1 MIAIAPLRVVLG
13 VPIVAIASE
22 HGKIAVEPM
31 VGHLAR

>member
-1 MIAIAPLRVVLG
+1 MIAIAPLRVVPG

-22 HGKIAVEPM
+22 HGKIAIESM

>member
-1 MIAIAPLRVVLG
+1 MIVIAQLRIVLG

-22 HGKIAVEPM
+22 HGKIAVESM